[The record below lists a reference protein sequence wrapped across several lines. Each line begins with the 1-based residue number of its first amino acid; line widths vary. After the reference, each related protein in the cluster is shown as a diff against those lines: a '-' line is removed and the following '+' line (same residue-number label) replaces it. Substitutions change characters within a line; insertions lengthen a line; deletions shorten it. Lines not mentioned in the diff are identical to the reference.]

1 MAIPSIAVPVVSLE
15 TAKSASLAQTT
26 HVVRSSTVGNTAAS
40 MPNTATDIQ
49 RAPSKQEIDQA
60 LEHMRA
66 AVPPMARNLQFSL
79 DSDTGETIVKVVDS
93 STNEVI
99 RQIPSKELL
108 ALAKT
113 LDEFT
118 GMLLKQKA

>member
-1 MAIPSIAVPVVSLE
+1 MAIPSIAVPLVTTE
-15 TAKSASLAQTT
+15 TAKSASISQTT
-26 HVVRSSTVGNTAAS
+26 RVVHTGTSAEGS
-40 MPNTATDIQ
+40 TATGSAQAQ
-49 RAPSKQEIDQA
+49 RIPSKQEIDQA

-79 DSDTGETIVKVVDS
+79 DNETGETIVKVVDS

-99 RQIPSKELL
+99 RQIPSKELVD
-108 ALAKT
+108 LAKT